1 MTELERLNEAVV
13 VALAALSDRSVSN
26 AQKIMDAIAI
36 LEAAVTFEGE
46 WSTEASRMIARL
58 YRELN
63 EARAQTDFVKEA
75 EADAMT
81 GKQRD
86 AADEIYRREDE

>member
-13 VALAALSDRSVSN
+13 VALAALSDRSASN
-26 AQKIMDAIAI
+26 AQKIMDAIAV
-36 LEAAVTFEGE
+36 LEDAVTFEGE

-63 EARAQTDFVKEA
+63 EARAQTEFVE
-75 EADAMT
+75 EPERPPMT
-81 GKQRD
+81 GREQD
-86 AADEIYRREDE
+86 DADEIYGRQS